1 MAWQVIRSAWP
12 LSQKQNGK
20 SYHLMS
26 DIVSQAR
33 NRDNTI
39 YRLSFK
45 ETGEEMNTEFLTL
58 KDFFKVRCPATS

>member
-26 DIVSQAR
+26 DIVSQTR

-45 ETGEEMNTEFLTL
+45 ETGEEMNSEF
-58 KDFFKVRCPATS
+58 